1 MRTIT
6 IQIQVPDGV
15 GVKVTQGGG
24 DDDFVEREAPDEPDG
39 ACPEHGTP
47 WRLVKAGVSKRTG
60 KRYNAFWACS
70 TQGCNIKPGD
80 KYEGVEEISFR

>member
-1 MRTIT
+1 MRTIL
-6 IQIQVPDGV
+6 ISIQVPDGV
-15 GVKVTQGGG
+15 NVAVTQGG
-24 DDDFVEREAPDEPDG
+24 DNSDFVEREPPAEPEG

-80 KYEGVEEISFR
+80 TYEGVEEISFR